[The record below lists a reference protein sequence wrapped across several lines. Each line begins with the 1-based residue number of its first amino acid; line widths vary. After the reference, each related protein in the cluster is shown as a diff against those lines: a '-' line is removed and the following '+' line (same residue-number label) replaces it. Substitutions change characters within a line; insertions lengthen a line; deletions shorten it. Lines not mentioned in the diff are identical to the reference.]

1 MMGVPILDEV
11 LIIFAL
17 SIAVLLICHR
27 LRIPSTVGF
36 LITGILSGP
45 YGLGFVKNIEDVQ
58 TLADIG
64 IILLLFTIGLE
75 FSLSKIFLYKRYF
88 LLGGALQVLLTVT
101 AGWLLAEVFH
111 QTHRAALF
119 WGFLLALSSTAIVLR
134 SFEERRE
141 GNSPQGN
148 LCLGILIFQDVIAVV
163 MMLAIPFLGSS
174 QNGIPPTYFYSLLL
188 GAVILLAAVTA
199 GHYIIPRLFLY
210 ITRTRSRELFLL
222 CTLTICFSVAW
233 LASAFGLSLAL
244 GAFLAGLLISDS
256 DYKSQAVGNIL
267 PLQELFTSFFF
278 VSIGMLLDLHF
289 VLGQPF
295 VIAGATAA
303 VLLVKFFLVAIT
315 ALVVGMPM
323 RVAVLA
329 GLALCQIGEFSFVLS
344 KSGIEYGLAT
354 EYSYQ
359 LFLAVALLSMAA
371 TPFLIRY
378 SPYVAAWLQSLPMMP
393 TKLKSGLRP
402 VIESKEARAEDHV
415 IIVGY
420 GLSGR
425 NLALAARQSKVS
437 YVILEM
443 NPDTVRLEKLRG
455 EPIFFGDATHE
466 AVLNHVS
473 IGSARAVAVVI
484 NDPVAAVRVV
494 EQVRK
499 SNPGVFLVV
508 RTRYLNEMRTLYL
521 AGADEVVIDE
531 FGASIEIFSWVLRHY
546 EVAEEQVSSIIEDL
560 RFGGHDL
567 SQTIYRQ
574 LASTTAGTKAK
585 EAPDFHLKSFSLD
598 EGAPLVGKTLGN
610 SGIKQKFGL
619 TVVLLKRNNHVVTN
633 LTPDEQFRVGD
644 TLMLVGA
651 RAKLELAEELF
662 RAHLHV

>member
-1 MMGVPILDEV
+1 MGVPILDEV

-36 LITGILSGP
+36 LITGVLSGP

-58 TLADIG
+58 TLADVG

-88 LLGGALQVLLTVT
+88 LLGGALQVLLTVA
-101 AGWLLAEVFH
+101 AGWLLAEVFN

-148 LCLGILIFQDVIAVV
+148 LSLGILIFQDVIAVV
-163 MMLAIPFLGSS
+163 MMLAIPFLGSA
-174 QNGIPPTYFYSLLL
+174 QNEIPPTYFYSLLL

-289 VLGQPF
+289 VLGQPL

-303 VLLVKFFLVAIT
+303 ILLVKFFLVAIT
-315 ALVVGMPM
+315 SLIVGMPI
-323 RVAVLA
+323 RVAVLT

-378 SPYVAAWLQSLPMMP
+378 SPNVAAWLQRLPMP
-393 TKLKSGLRP
+393 TKLRSGLQP
-402 VIESKEARAEDHV
+402 AIESKEAGAEDHV

-466 AVLNHVS
+466 AVLNHVA

-499 SNPGVFLVV
+499 CNPGVFLVV
-508 RTRYLNEMRTLYL
+508 RTRFLNEMRTLYL

-546 EVAEEQVSSIIEDL
+546 EVDEEHVSSIIEDL

-574 LASTTAGTKAK
+574 LAGTTAGTKAK
-585 EAPDFHLKSFSLD
+585 EAPDFHLKSFSID
-598 EGAPLVGKTLGN
+598 EGAALIGRTLGN

-633 LTPDEQFRVGD
+633 LTSDELFCRGD

-651 RAKLELAEELF
+651 RAQLELVEELF

>member
-1 MMGVPILDEV
+1 MGVPILDEV

-27 LRIPSTVGF
+27 LQIPSTVGF

-45 YGLGFVKNIEDVQ
+45 YGLGFVQNIEDVQ

-75 FSLSKIFLYKRYF
+75 FSLNKIFLYKRYF
-88 LLGGALQVLLTVT
+88 LLGGALQVLLTIA
-101 AGWLLAEVFH
+101 AGWLLGEVFG
-111 QTHRAALF
+111 QTHRASLF

-141 GNSPQGN
+141 GNTPQGN

-163 MMLAIPFLGSS
+163 MMLAIPLLGSS
-174 QNGIPPTYFYSLLL
+174 HNEIASTYFYSLLL

-199 GHYIIPRLFLY
+199 GHYIIPRLFLH

-289 VLGQPF
+289 VLDQPF
-295 VIAGATAA
+295 VIAGAMVA
-303 VLLVKFFLVAIT
+303 VLLTKFFLMAIT
-315 ALVVGMPM
+315 AFIVGMPM
-323 RVAVLA
+323 RVAILA
-329 GLALCQIGEFSFVLS
+329 GFALCQIGEFSFVLS

-378 SPYVAAWLQSLPMMP
+378 SPHVAAWLQTLPILA
-393 TKLKSGLRP
+393 KLRSG
-402 VIESKEARAEDHV
+402 VHSIIESKEAGIEDHV

-425 NLALAARQSKVS
+425 NLALAARQSKVP
-437 YVILEM
+437 YLILEM

-466 AVLNHVS
+466 AVLNQVY

-499 SNPGVFLVV
+499 SNPAVFLVV

-546 EVAEEQVSSIIEDL
+546 EVEEDHVSSIIEDL
-560 RFGGHDL
+560 RFGGHDF

-574 LASTTAGTKAK
+574 LGNSPGGIKAK
-585 EAPDFHLKSFSLD
+585 DAPDFHLKSFAID
-598 EGAPLVGKTLGN
+598 EGAPLVGKSLGN
-610 SGIKQKFGL
+610 SGIKKKFGL
-619 TVVLLKRNNHVVTN
+619 TVVLLKRKNQVVTN
-633 LTPDEQFRVGD
+633 LTSDECFCVGD

-662 RAHLHV
+662 KAPLHV